1 MNKDNQWHI
10 GVLFVYVLLAIF
22 CLIVLWQGPIPII
35 RIIVLPKYSLGGWS
49 GLTSSSIRKLEVIS
63 EWGR

>member
-10 GVLFVYVLLAIF
+10 CVLFVYVLLENF
-22 CLIVLWQGPIPII
+22 CPIPII
-35 RIIVLPKYSLGGWS
+35 QIIVLPKYRLGGWS
-49 GLTSSSIRKLEVIS
+49 GLSFSSIRKLEVIS